1 MNKSFNSDCNKF
13 DFKNDVVTQY
23 FRGIIQLA
31 VRFRT
36 IH

>member
-1 MNKSFNSDCNKF
+1 MNKRFKSDCNKF
-13 DFKNDVVTQY
+13 DFKNDVVTQH

-31 VRFRT
+31 VRLST